1 MKFLTRSQT
10 SPIVTTLV
18 TVALALAL
26 TGCSSA
32 VTESA
37 PADLVL
43 TGGEIY
49 TVDAE
54 RSWAQAVAIA
64 DGKLAYVGSDDGAA
78 AFIGADTR
86 VVDLGGRT
94 VLPSFQDCHIHP
106 IQGGMQQL
114 SVSLNSL
121 NTVDDYVEAIS
132 AYAEANPDQSW
143 ILGGGWSMAAFGPGA
158 LARKELID
166 AVVAD
171 RPVYLMSA
179 DGHTGWV
186 NSKAL
191 ALAAVT
197 SETPDPPSGRI
208 DRDPATGD
216 AIGSLQE
223 GATSLVTAHIP
234 PASLETRMA
243 GLRYAVDMLNG
254 YGITSIQAAISNRPE
269 LETYRALDQRDE
281 LSLRVVAA
289 LWWDRERG
297 DEQIDTMLDLRQ
309 EFTEGRVRAT
319 TVKIMQDGVMENFTA
334 ALLEPYLGQGDT
346 RGIPMVEP
354 EALNR
359 AVTRLDG
366 EGFQVHFH
374 AIGDAAVRHT
384 LDAVQVARARNGN
397 RGNRHHVFHLELVD
411 PADIPRFA
419 ELDVVANFQPLRAN
433 ADAYITEL
441 TVPYLGPDRSRWLY
455 PLRSVETTGAT
466 LAFGSDWSVSTAN
479 PFWQIETAVTRMS
492 ADGGDDEPLLPEQ
505 RIGLAS
511 AVKAFT
517 VNAAYVN
524 GIDEETGSIE
534 TGKLADLIVLD
545 RNLFEIDLS
554 EISETQV
561 LLTLM
566 DGQPVHGDLADLAQ

>member
-197 SETPDPPSGRI
+197 SETPDP
-208 DRDPATGD
+208 T
-216 AIGSLQE
+216 
-223 GATSLVTAHIP
+223 
-234 PASLETRMA
+234 
-243 GLRYAVDMLNG
+243 
-254 YGITSIQAAISNRPE
+254 
-269 LETYRALDQRDE
+269 
-281 LSLRVVAA
+281 
-289 LWWDRERG
+289 
-297 DEQIDTMLDLRQ
+297 
-309 EFTEGRVRAT
+309 
-319 TVKIMQDGVMENFTA
+319 
-334 ALLEPYLGQGDT
+334 
-346 RGIPMVEP
+346 
-354 EALNR
+354 
-359 AVTRLDG
+359 
-366 EGFQVHFH
+366 
-374 AIGDAAVRHT
+374 
-384 LDAVQVARARNGN
+384 
-397 RGNRHHVFHLELVD
+397 
-411 PADIPRFA
+411 
-419 ELDVVANFQPLRAN
+419 
-433 ADAYITEL
+433 
-441 TVPYLGPDRSRWLY
+441 
-455 PLRSVETTGAT
+455 
-466 LAFGSDWSVSTAN
+466 
-479 PFWQIETAVTRMS
+479 
-492 ADGGDDEPLLPEQ
+492 
-505 RIGLAS
+505 
-511 AVKAFT
+511 
-517 VNAAYVN
+517 
-524 GIDEETGSIE
+524 
-534 TGKLADLIVLD
+534 
-545 RNLFEIDLS
+545 
-554 EISETQV
+554 
-561 LLTLM
+561 
-566 DGQPVHGDLADLAQ
+566 